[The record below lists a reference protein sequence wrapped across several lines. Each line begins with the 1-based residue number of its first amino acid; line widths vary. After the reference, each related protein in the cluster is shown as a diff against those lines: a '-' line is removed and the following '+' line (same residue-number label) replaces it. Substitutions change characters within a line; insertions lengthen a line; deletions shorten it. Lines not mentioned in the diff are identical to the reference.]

1 MKTLELKGISKKYKV
16 FLAVDNVSFSVAP
29 GEILG
34 YLGPNGAGKT
44 TTIKILAGL
53 LEQTEGRF
61 FYQGEDVKN
70 DLYGFKKKI
79 GYVPEQSEIYPHLS
93 AYDYLLMVGRLRR
106 IPETVLIEKIE
117 RFMDLFSLTTDM
129 HSSISSFS
137 KGMIQKVLIS
147 AALLHNPEI
156 LLLDEPL
163 SGLDVTTGLIL
174 KDLIRQLAGIGKIII
189 YSSHILEIVEKI
201 CSRIVIIHRGRIVAD
216 DSVENLR
223 SLMKLPS
230 LEDIFSQLVEQ
241 ADTEKIAK
249 GMVEAM
255 GFNA

>member
-1 MKTLELKGISKKYKV
+1 MKTLELKGITKKYKV
-16 FLAVDNVSFSVAP
+16 FLAVDNVSFSLAP

-93 AYDYLLMVGRLRR
+93 AYDYLLMVGRLRQ
-106 IPETVLIEKIE
+106 IPETALKEKID
-117 RFMDLFSLTTDM
+117 RFLELFSLSADI

-147 AALLHNPEI
+147 AALIHDPEI

-174 KDLIRQLAGIGKIII
+174 KDLIGELAGIGKVII

-201 CSRIVIIHRGRIVAD
+201 CSRIIIIHRGRIVAD

-230 LEDIFSQLVEQ
+230 LEDIFNQLVEQ

-249 GMVEAM
+249 SMVEAM
-255 GFNA
+255 RFEK

>member
-1 MKTLELKGISKKYKV
+1 MKALELKGITKNYNV
-16 FLAVDNVSFSVAP
+16 FPAVDNVSFSVAP

-53 LEQTEGRF
+53 LDQTEGRI
-61 FYQGEDVKN
+61 FYKGEDVKK

-93 AYDYLLMVGRLRR
+93 AYDYLLMVGRLRQ
-106 IPETVLIEKIE
+106 IPETILKEKIE
-117 RFMDLFSLTTDM
+117 RFMELFSLSTDM

-137 KGMIQKVLIS
+137 KGMVQKVLIS

-156 LLLDEPL
+156 LLFDEPL

-174 KDLIRQLAGIGKIII
+174 KDLIGELAGIGKVII

-201 CSRIVIIHRGRIVAD
+201 CSRIIIIHRGHIVAN

-230 LEDIFSQLVEQ
+230 LEDIFNQLVEQ

-249 GMVEAM
+249 GIVEAM
-255 GFNA
+255 RFDA

>member
-1 MKTLELKGISKKYKV
+1 MLEIREITKTYNV
-16 FLAVDNVSFSVAP
+16 FPAVDRVSFVVRP
-29 GEILG
+29 TEILG

-53 LEQTEGRF
+53 LEQTEGRI
-61 FYQGEDVKN
+61 FYRGEDVQKN
-70 DLYGFKKKI
+70 LFAFKKKI

-93 AYDYLLMVGRLRR
+93 AYDYLLLVGRLRR
-106 IPETVLIEKIE
+106 IPEDVLNTKIE
-117 RFMDLFSLTTDM
+117 RFLELFSLSSDM
-129 HSSISSFS
+129 FTSISSFS
-137 KGMIQKVLIS
+137 RGMIQKVLIA

-163 SGLDVTTGLIL
+163 LGLDVTTSQII
-174 KDLIRQLAGIGKIII
+174 KDLILELSRQGKIII

-201 CSRIVIIHRGRIVAD
+201 CSRVIFIHKGCVVAD

-223 SLMKLPS
+223 GLMHLPS

-241 ADTEKIAK
+241 EDTEAVAR
-249 GMVEAM
+249 GVVETM
-255 GFNA
+255 RFGG